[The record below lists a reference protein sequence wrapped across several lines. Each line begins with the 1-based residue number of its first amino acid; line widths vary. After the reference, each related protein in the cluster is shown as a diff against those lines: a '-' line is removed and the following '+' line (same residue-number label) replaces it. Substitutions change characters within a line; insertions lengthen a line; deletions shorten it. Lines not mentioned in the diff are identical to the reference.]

1 MNINRHNYE
10 EYLLD
15 YLEGTLNLELQAEM
29 EAFLANNADVAEEI
43 SALAAGMPVL
53 FPDESVVYARK
64 EALKKPE
71 PPKAI
76 AFSNNN
82 NRFFV
87 LSLAA
92 AFILFALGWWAIAN
106 FNGLTNTTNSPQ
118 LAAQSA
124 QTGKPAANTP
134 QTKPTPTNTGQITY
148 QTANETQTALNTAKV
163 PASGNTKRVQTA
175 VQPSGTATN
184 SRVNSTVAASGLS
197 GNKGY
202 HVYQPEYQTLP
213 ASAQTVSIQQPDLQ
227 PPLPGNPKTV
237 AHVLPIQP
245 KTAGWVNTQ
254 KHTPTALAMQTY
266 SLNNAGLEP
275 ATGNQLLVQD
285 NTRQSKALRTIGKL
299 LFDRKKERSQPQ
311 DDETHEGLIAQLSN
325 SIVPEAYRND
335 TEPRLDASI
344 SFSLAVSPGTHRIL
358 KDLLNR

>member
-92 AFILFALGWWAIAN
+92 AFILFALGW
-106 FNGLTNTTNSPQ
+106 
-118 LAAQSA
+118 
-124 QTGKPAANTP
+124 
-134 QTKPTPTNTGQITY
+134 
-148 QTANETQTALNTAKV
+148 
-163 PASGNTKRVQTA
+163 
-175 VQPSGTATN
+175 
-184 SRVNSTVAASGLS
+184 
-197 GNKGY
+197 
-202 HVYQPEYQTLP
+202 
-213 ASAQTVSIQQPDLQ
+213 
-227 PPLPGNPKTV
+227 
-237 AHVLPIQP
+237 
-245 KTAGWVNTQ
+245 
-254 KHTPTALAMQTY
+254 
-266 SLNNAGLEP
+266 
-275 ATGNQLLVQD
+275 
-285 NTRQSKALRTIGKL
+285 
-299 LFDRKKERSQPQ
+299 
-311 DDETHEGLIAQLSN
+311 
-325 SIVPEAYRND
+325 
-335 TEPRLDASI
+335 
-344 SFSLAVSPGTHRIL
+344 
-358 KDLLNR
+358 